1 MRKRELREKRG
12 VTLVYER
19 KSVKMDRER
28 DKQAK
33 HLRFEI

>member
-1 MRKRELREKRG
+1 MRKRELRQKRG

-28 DKQAK
+28 EKQAK
-33 HLRFEI
+33 RIRFEI